1 MDDLNE
7 KIRRGQELYREDGN
21 QDDVKAELDARID
34 AIFGHSKG
42 PGKKKPNGTIW
53 LVLVLLLLMVLA
65 GLYFMKNNPDE
76 PEVSTSEIF
85 AAHYE
90 PFPNTINGQTRGE
103 EGTIVEGEVDFQQA
117 MLLYG
122 RGDYQEALGRM
133 EGVSMDAVMLLYR
146 GIALL
151 ETGQTKAATQSFDQ
165 AIALENEEFQDAVIW
180 YLALSQIKA
189 GDIKEA
195 QGTLQRIVQM
205 DQHYKKKEAADI
217 LEKLK

>member
-21 QDDVKAELDARID
+21 PDNVKSELDARID
-34 AIFGHSKG
+34 AMFDHAKG
-42 PGKKKPNGTIW
+42 PGKKKPRGTTW

-65 GLYFMKNNPDE
+65 GLYFMKSNADE

-85 AAHYE
+85 AANYE

-103 EGTIVEGEVDFQQA
+103 EGMISEGDVDFQQA
-117 MLLYG
+117 MLLYEQ
-122 RGDYQEALGRM
+122 GDYQEALGRM
-133 EGVSMDAVMLLYR
+133 EGGSTDAVKLLYR

-151 ETGQTKAATQSFDQ
+151 ETGQTEGAIQSLEQAVALADVEVQDAATWYFALAHVKAGNVSEAQ
-165 AIALENEEFQDAVIW
+165 IALEA
-180 YLALSQIKA
+180 
-189 GDIKEA
+189 
-195 QGTLQRIVQM
+195 IVQM
-205 DQHYKKKEAADI
+205 DEHYKKKEAADI